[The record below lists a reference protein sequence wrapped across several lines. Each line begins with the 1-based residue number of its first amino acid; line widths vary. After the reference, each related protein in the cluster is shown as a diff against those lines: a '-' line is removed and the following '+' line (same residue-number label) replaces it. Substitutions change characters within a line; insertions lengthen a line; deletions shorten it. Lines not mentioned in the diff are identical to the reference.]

1 MPSALQLL
9 NCFRTVFLFF
19 FLEESI
25 TVCNINQFKSADIV
39 VVLKR
44 LLLPGNTEQ
53 PPSVGGGVVR
63 SEARRWA
70 WALALQ
76 EACWV
81 PRLCVSQG
89 FTCDHVE
96 RPVIP
101 SAQLPARNQALWIP
115 SRLGL
120 WAELCNSFP
129 LGPIRH
135 LPEGHLTNCFWVTC
149 SIWDLSCAGSPHWA

>member
-9 NCFRTVFLFF
+9 NCFRTVFFFF

-25 TVCNINQFKSADIV
+25 TVCDINQFKSADIV

-70 WALALQ
+70 
-76 EACWV
+76 
-81 PRLCVSQG
+81 
-89 FTCDHVE
+89 
-96 RPVIP
+96 
-101 SAQLPARNQALWIP
+101 
-115 SRLGL
+115 
-120 WAELCNSFP
+120 
-129 LGPIRH
+129 
-135 LPEGHLTNCFWVTC
+135 
-149 SIWDLSCAGSPHWA
+149 

>member
-9 NCFRTVFLFF
+9 NCFRTVFF

-25 TVCNINQFKSADIV
+25 TVCDINQFKSADIV

-70 WALALQ
+70 WA
-76 EACWV
+76 CWV
-81 PRLCVSQG
+81 PRLCISQG
-89 FTCDHVE
+89 VTYDHAE
-96 RPVIP
+96 RPAIP
-101 SAQLPARNQALWIP
+101 SAQLPARNQALWTP

-120 WAELCNSFP
+120 WAGLSNSFP
-129 LGPIRH
+129 LGPIRL
-135 LPEGHLTNCFWVTC
+135 LPEGHLTNCFWVTG
-149 SIWDLSCAGSPHWA
+149 SIWDLSCVGSPHWA